1 MNGKINSK
9 TRLAPTPSGFLHLGN
24 AFSFI
29 TTAMVA
35 KEHHASIFLRIDDL
49 DKERIRQEYV
59 EDVFE
64 TLHFLGIEFQEG
76 PKDITE
82 YEKFSQFTRLEH
94 YHEALN
100 KLVELDAVYA
110 CKCSRTEY
118 VYPCSCKV
126 SSIDLKKENVCWR
139 LHTDGTKE
147 IVLTNLDGTSKM
159 FSLPEVQADFIVR
172 KKDGLPAYQ
181 LASLVD
187 DCLFNINLI
196 VRGND
201 LFDSTLAQLY
211 LADVM
216 GKQDFLE
223 TKFLHHELMLNNDG
237 TKLSKSAGDT
247 SIQYL
252 RKQGLSKDDVLQ
264 MLNVK

>member
-1 MNGKINSK
+1 MEVQVINR

-35 KEHHASIFLRIDDL
+35 KKHHASIFLRIDDL
-49 DKERIRQEYV
+49 DKERMRQEYV
-59 EDVFE
+59 EDIFE
-64 TLHFLGIEFQEG
+64 TLNFLGINWQEG

-82 YEKFSQFTRLEH
+82 YQQFSQFARLEH

-110 CKCSRTEY
+110 CKCSRTEFA
-118 VYPCSCKV
+118 YPCSCKV
-126 SSIDLKKENVCWR
+126 SNINLNEKDVCWR
-139 LHTDGTKE
+139 LRTDENKE
-147 IVLTNLDGTSKM
+147 LVLNKIDGSTEQ
-159 FSLPEVQADFIVR
+159 FILPATQADFIVR

-196 VRGND
+196 IRGED

-211 LADVM
+211 LADVL
-216 GKQDFLE
+216 GNQNFLE
-223 TKFLHHELMLNNDG
+223 AKFLHHALMLNSDG

-252 RKQGLSKDDVLQ
+252 RKHGMSRDDVLQ
-264 MLNVK
+264 MLNVS